1 MKTIRTILIILCLIF
16 LVGMLYGLFL
26 LPEWRIFWGSFAGF
40 WIAVILY
47 LISGLDEK
55 D

>member
-26 LPEWRIFWGSFAGF
+26 LPDGLMFWSSFAGF
-40 WIAVILY
+40 WIAVFFY
-47 LISGLDEK
+47 LISGLE
-55 D
+55 